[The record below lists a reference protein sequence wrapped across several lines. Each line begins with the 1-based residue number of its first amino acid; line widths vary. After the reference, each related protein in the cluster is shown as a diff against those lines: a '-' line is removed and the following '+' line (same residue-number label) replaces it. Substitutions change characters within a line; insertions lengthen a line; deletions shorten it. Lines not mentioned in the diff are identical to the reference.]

1 VRAGLKET
9 GAVQIQRGA
18 AVSMADNRMELAR
31 LRAENRKLRGEIL
44 DLMVWAKATYFK
56 EY

>member
-31 LRAENRKLRGEIL
+31 LRAENKKLRGEIL